1 MTLQFARPTL
11 FAAILVTSVPHAF
24 APARADPVIDWNIV
38 ALDATAVPPN
48 SILQSRTLAIVH
60 AAVYDAVCAVE
71 LGCAPYAVSI
81 KAPTGTSLDPAVA
94 AAAHDALM
102 KLAPAQQ
109 KMLDA
114 ALAKALAAI
123 PDGAG
128 KIAGLAVGGKAAEQ
142 LLAAR
147 ASDRADAKA
156 PFTPKPGA
164 GLYQLTPPGSLAAIL
179 PHWGGVAPFILR
191 DEHKLVF
198 KGAPPLTSPAF
209 ARDYNE
215 VKTVGQRNS
224 KVRTADQTAAA
235 IFWTV
240 QTAVPWHA
248 AARAKAS
255 AQRLSVVK
263 NAQLFAMLSLATA
276 DSQIVAFKEKYAR
289 PHWRPIT
296 AIRAAGDLR
305 NAALEADPDWVP
317 LLGTPPHPEYPS
329 AHSIFSGAAEAV
341 LQAFFG
347 SDDVDVSIT
356 FPPIFG
362 VTRTYKSF
370 SAITAEVGSARVWG
384 GIHFRSAVDD
394 GIEVGREMGK
404 IAAREFPRP
413 LSD

>member
-1 MTLQFARPTL
+1 
-11 FAAILVTSVPHAF
+11 
-24 APARADPVIDWNIV
+24 
-38 ALDATAVPPN
+38 
-48 SILQSRTLAIVH
+48 
-60 AAVYDAVCAVE
+60 VCAIE
-71 LGCAPYAVSI
+71 PGCTPYAASI
-81 KAPTGTSLDPAVA
+81 KAPPGTSVDAAVA
-94 AAAHDALM
+94 AAAHDALL

-114 ALAKALAAI
+114 ALAKALAVL
-123 PDGAG
+123 PAG
-128 KIAGLAVGGKAAEQ
+128 PGRSAGLALGGQAAEH
-142 LLAAR
+142 LHAAR
-147 ASDRADAKA
+147 AGDRADAKA
-156 PFTPKPGA
+156 TFTPEPGA

-209 ARDYNE
+209 TRDYNE
-215 VKTVGQRNS
+215 VKAIGQRNS

-255 AQRLSVVK
+255 EQHLSVVK

-276 DSQIVAFKEKYAR
+276 DSQIIAFKEKYAR
-289 PHWRPIT
+289 PNWRPIT

-305 NAALEADPDWVP
+305 NDALEADPNWVP

-341 LQAFFG
+341 LQTFFG
-347 SDDVDVSIT
+347 SDDVDVSVT
-356 FPPIFG
+356 FPVVFG

-370 SAITAEVGSARVWG
+370 SAITAEVGNARVWG

-394 GIEVGREMGK
+394 GVEVGREIGK

-413 LSD
+413 VSN